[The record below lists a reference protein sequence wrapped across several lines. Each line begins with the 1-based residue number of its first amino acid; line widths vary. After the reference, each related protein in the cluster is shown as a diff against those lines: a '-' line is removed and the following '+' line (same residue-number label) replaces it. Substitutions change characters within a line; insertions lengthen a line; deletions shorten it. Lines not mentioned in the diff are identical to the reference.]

1 MPAVRLLLRGKA
13 PRRVAPGLMEDLFMQ
28 QTNEPENPGD
38 EGPPDAPGV
47 GESPCHACR
56 GTGTVEG
63 QPCTV
68 CGGTGRILQ
77 GIGGG

>member
-1 MPAVRLLLRGKA
+1 
-13 PRRVAPGLMEDLFMQ
+13 MQ
-28 QTNEPENPGD
+28 DTNEQHPGD

-47 GESPCHACR
+47 GETPCQACR

-68 CGGTGRILQ
+68 CGGTGRVLQ

>member
-1 MPAVRLLLRGKA
+1 
-13 PRRVAPGLMEDLFMQ
+13 MQ
-28 QTNEPENPGD
+28 DTNEPQHPGD

-56 GTGTVEG
+56 GTGIVEG

-68 CGGTGRILQ
+68 CGGTGRVLQ